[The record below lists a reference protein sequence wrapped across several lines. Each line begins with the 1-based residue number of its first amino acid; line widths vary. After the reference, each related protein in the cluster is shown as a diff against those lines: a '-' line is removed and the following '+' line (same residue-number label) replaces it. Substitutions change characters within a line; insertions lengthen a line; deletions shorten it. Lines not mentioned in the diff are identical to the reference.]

1 MSCMYYKICEQKVQ
15 FPVVNVNITHRL
27 RRQLVDRRVDWQADI
42 QTFDKQT
49 GRHTSTAKH
58 KHS

>member
-1 MSCMYYKICEQKVQ
+1 MSCMYFKICEQKVQ
-15 FPVVNVNITHRL
+15 FPVVYVNITHRL

-42 QTFDKQT
+42 QTDRQT